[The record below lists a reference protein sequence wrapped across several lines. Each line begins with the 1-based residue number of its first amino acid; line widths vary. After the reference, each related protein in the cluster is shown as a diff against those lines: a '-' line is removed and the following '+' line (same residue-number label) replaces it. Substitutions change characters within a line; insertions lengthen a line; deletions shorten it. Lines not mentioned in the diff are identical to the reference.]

1 MLTSEN
7 FILEIVHS
15 KH

>member
-7 FILEIVHS
+7 DVIN
-15 KH
+15 KNK